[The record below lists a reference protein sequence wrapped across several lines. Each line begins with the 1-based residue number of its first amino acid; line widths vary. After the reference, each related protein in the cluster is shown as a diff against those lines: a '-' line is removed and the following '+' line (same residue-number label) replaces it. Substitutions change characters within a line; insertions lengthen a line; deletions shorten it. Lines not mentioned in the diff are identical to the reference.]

1 MVYRNFDELVNGVSR
16 GDDRKTVIVAGA
28 HDEHTLEAV
37 LKAHEN
43 GLIDYILV
51 GKRAG
56 ILELGKALS
65 YDIKETNIVEAG
77 EDAEAAFKAVELIR
91 EGKGSFLMKGKME
104 TGTLLKEVV
113 NKETGIGKGGI
124 MSHMCILEIPAYHK
138 LMGFTDGGMIIDP
151 TLTEKIGIIENAL
164 ELFRNLRIDS
174 PKIAAVTAI
183 ETVNP
188 KMRDTVDAAELKK
201 MCLKG
206 KFGDC
211 CIEGP
216 ISCDLTF
223 SKEAAAIKKF
233 ESPVT
238 GDADIMLVPNITT
251 GNIMTK
257 ALIYLADAKM
267 AGCIL
272 GAKVPIVLP
281 SRGSSFEEKYYSII
295 LCAAQVK

>member
-1 MVYRNFDELVNGVSR
+1 MVYRDFDELVNGVSC
-16 GDDRKTVIVAGA
+16 GDGSKTAVVAGA

-43 GLIDYILV
+43 GVIDYILV
-51 GKRAG
+51 GKKSG
-56 ILELGKALS
+56 ISEIGKALS
-65 YDIKETNIVEAG
+65 YDIKETNIVEAS
-77 EDAEAAFKAVELIR
+77 EDDEAAFKAVELIR
-91 EGKGSFLMKGKME
+91 KGKGSFLMKGKME
-104 TGTLLKEVV
+104 TGTFLKEVV

-124 MSHMCILEIPAYHK
+124 MSHMCIMEIPTYHK

-164 ELFRNLRIDS
+164 ELFRNLRIDN

-188 KMRDTVDAAELKK
+188 KMRETVDAAELKK

-211 CIEGP
+211 YIEGP

-223 SKEAAAIKKF
+223 SKEAAMIKKF

-257 ALIYLADAKM
+257 ALIYLAGAKM

-281 SRGSSFEEKYYSII
+281 SRGSSFEEKYYSIM
-295 LCAAQVK
+295 LCTAQII

>member
-1 MVYRNFDELVNGVSR
+1 MEYKNFDDLITEVSY
-16 GDDRKTVIVAGA
+16 GKARKTVVVAGA
-28 HDEHTLEAV
+28 HDEHALEAV
-37 LKAHEN
+37 LKAHKD
-43 GLIDYILV
+43 GIIDYILV
-51 GKRAG
+51 GKKAG
-56 ILELGKALS
+56 IFEIENALFH
-65 YDIKETNIVEAG
+65 DIKETDIVEAA
-77 EDAEAAFKAVELIR
+77 EDQEAAFKAVELIR
-91 EGKGSFLMKGKME
+91 NGKGDFLMKGKME

-113 NKETGIGKGGI
+113 NKKTGIGKGGI

-151 TLTEKIGIIENAL
+151 TLEEKVGILENAL
-164 ELFRNLRIDS
+164 ELFRNLGIKS
-174 PKIAAVTAI
+174 PKIAAVAAV

-188 KMRDTVDAAELKK
+188 KMKETVDAAELKK
-201 MCLKG
+201 MFLEG

-257 ALIYLADAKM
+257 ALICLAGAKM

-272 GAKVPIVLP
+272 GAGVPIVLS
-281 SRGSSFEEKYYSII
+281 SRGASFEEKYYSIM
-295 LCAAQVK
+295 LCAAQAG